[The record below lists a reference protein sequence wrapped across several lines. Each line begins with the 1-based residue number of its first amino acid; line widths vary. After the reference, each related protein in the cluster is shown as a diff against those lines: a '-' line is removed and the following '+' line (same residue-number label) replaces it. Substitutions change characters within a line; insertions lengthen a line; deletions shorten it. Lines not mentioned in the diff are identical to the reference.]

1 MGKYSCR
8 YSGRFYLRPLFF
20 LIYTNDLAE
29 KLFSYLKLF
38 VDDTCLFSVV
48 WNEYLCK
55 WNLCQ
60 LEKYW
65 GLGSSME
72 NEFQIR
78 SVEAGTR
85 YYKPDFDENIKGVF
99 RKNSKSFGL
108 SRKLR
113 NFLPRPSYLQIY
125 KSLATPY
132 LVYGDI
138 NYDQAVIGSFQ

>member
-1 MGKYSCR
+1 
-8 YSGRFYLRPLFF
+8 
-20 LIYTNDLAE
+20 
-29 KLFSYLKLF
+29 
-38 VDDTCLFSVV
+38 
-48 WNEYLCK
+48 
-55 WNLCQ
+55 
-60 LEKYW
+60 
-65 GLGSSME
+65 ME

-85 YYKPDFDENIKGVF
+85 CYQPDFDENIKGVF

-125 KSLATPY
+125 KCLATPY
-132 LVYGDI
+132 LDYGDI